1 MEKLMNN
8 YEIIISDCLQ
18 HMKTMESSSIDVV
31 CTSPPYNIGINY
43 NSYKDEKPR
52 DSYFSWMK
60 DIGIEIKRLLKPTG
74 SFFLNIGST
83 NIDAWFETD
92 VALIMRDLFVLQNK
106 IMWVKSISIKGNTF
120 GHFKPISSKRFLNN
134 NYETLFHFT
143 KDGNTVIDRLAV
155 GVEFKDKSNIA
166 RRKHTQDKRC
176 DGNVKFIPY
185 ETVQTKGQKFNHPA
199 IYPVELP
206 EYCIKLH
213 GGNHGIVLDPFVGS
227 GSTLVAAKKLGWYGI
242 GVEIDDLYANIAKQ
256 RLEEI

>member
-1 MEKLMNN
+1 MLVMNHK
-8 YEIIISDCLQ
+8 IIISDCLQ
-18 HMKTMESSSIDVV
+18 YMKTMESSSIDIV

-43 NSYKDEKPR
+43 NSYKDEQPR
-52 DSYFSWMK
+52 ISYLSWLK
-60 DIGIEIKRLLKPTG
+60 NIGVEIERLLKSDG

-83 NIDAWFETD
+83 NTDPWLEMD
-92 VALIMRDLFVLQNK
+92 VASIMRDIFVLQNK
-106 IMWVKSISIKGNTF
+106 IMWIKSISIKGNTF

-143 KDGNTVIDRLAV
+143 KNGNNIIDRLSV
-155 GVEFKDKSNIA
+155 GVEFKDKTNIA
-166 RRKHTQDKRC
+166 RRKHLQDKRC

-185 ETVQTKGQKFNHPA
+185 KTVQTKGQKFNHPA
-199 IYPVELP
+199 TYPVELP

-227 GSTLVAAKKLGWYGI
+227 GSTLVAAKNMGWSGI
-242 GVEIDDLYANIAKQ
+242 GIEIDETYANIAKQ